1 MNFNIWNIKDMLSI
15 PSGAGTTKS
24 SNLNSNQNDY
34 SSLSDSQFL
43 FGSQFCPESS
53 DTQSAPLDFDVQL
66 KNPKQSQQNSLDS
79 EPSVFSKYR
88 TKPHLFGGDSKDGT
102 LFPLPLSV
110 RKSKDLLKQF
120 EEKKKRAE
128 DKCDSE
134 TLYNFISHVRESIDR
149 LQTTVEKS
157 EECLSLRSQFIVDS
171 LETVAK
177 TLRETSR
184 SQKDLLLERVKDT
197 GNLEQAIL
205 EIQKRFEAKQ
215 AEFVEMKSNLEHLE
229 VLVVQQNKDLQQLGE
244 QLSQL
249 NVPGVLAE
257 IKSLVSFPGV
267 VTHVKDSTSQTS
279 PFLAQSLSVTHQ
291 EVCAS
296 EDSSLQQ
303 AQVHPAVRKLC
314 MGSPLP
320 PNLSVWGEGAQQD
333 TPQEEAALLA
343 AGAGKGKQEVQDQA
357 VQTNSKNHPRTKASS
372 KNDSAE
378 HTLPENSDLPSQ
390 GVSPLT
396 HPHLNSFATSIK
408 NSSQKHHARDVFL
421 YNPFEQRLVTTQK
434 GRTRARVR
442 KDKKQQL
449 RKACRGRPRA
459 RKQEQIPSC
468 TCAFSSKHPQPKDSF
483 PQKAPQRQQEVF
495 DHTTL
500 GDSALEGSIQV
511 SKTGEGELLQ
521 SSGHSCQDSSSQR
534 DHHIHW
540 FSDLNLSNSNSLQ
553 CREPGKILLYD
564 LDFDSS
570 DDGF

>member
-1 MNFNIWNIKDMLSI
+1 MNFNIWNIKDMFSI
-15 PSGAGTTKS
+15 PSGAGTAKS
-24 SNLNSNQNDY
+24 SNWNSNQNDY

-79 EPSVFSKYR
+79 EPSVFAKYQ
-88 TKPHLFGGDSKDGT
+88 TKPHLFGGGGDSKDGT
-102 LFPLPLSV
+102 LFPLPVSV

-128 DKCDSE
+128 DKYDSE

-171 LETVAK
+171 LETVVK
-177 TLRETSR
+177 TLLETSR

-197 GNLEQAIL
+197 GNLEQAII

-215 AEFVEMKSNLEHLE
+215 AEFVEMKTSLEHLE
-229 VLVVQQNKDLQQLGE
+229 VLVIQQSKDLQQLGE

-249 NVPGVLAE
+249 NIPGVLAE

-279 PFLAQSLSVTHQ
+279 PLLAQSLSFTNQ
-291 EVCAS
+291 KVCAP
-296 EDSSLQQ
+296 EDSALQQ
-303 AQVHPAVRKLC
+303 AQVRPAVRKLS

-320 PNLSVWGEGAQQD
+320 PSLSVWVEGAQHD
-333 TPQEEAALLA
+333 TLQEEAELLA
-343 AGAGKGKQEVQDQA
+343 SRAGKGKQEVKDQA
-357 VQTNSKNHPRTKASS
+357 VQTNSKNHPGTKASS
-372 KNDSAE
+372 ENGSTD
-378 HTLPENSDLPSQ
+378 HTLPENSDLLSQ
-390 GVSPLT
+390 GASPLT
-396 HPHLNSFATSIK
+396 HLHLDRFATSTK
-408 NSSQKHHARDVFL
+408 NSSQKHHARDMFL
-421 YNPFEQRLVTTQK
+421 YDPFEQRLVTTQK

-459 RKQEQIPSC
+459 RKQEQIPSN
-468 TCAFSSKHPQPKDSF
+468 TCAFSSKHPPPTDSV
-483 PQKAPQRQQEVF
+483 PQKAPHRQQEVF
-495 DHTTL
+495 DLSTL
-500 GDSALEGSIQV
+500 EDPALGGSV
-511 SKTGEGELLQ
+511 SKTEEGDLLQ
-521 SSGHSCQDSSSQR
+521 ASGHSCQDSSSQR

-540 FSDLNLSNSNSLQ
+540 FSDLNLSSSNSPK